1 MARDSHSK
9 RPPGR
14 PRAAPKPASSGP
26 DGRSSPK
33 KPNHVDLHLASRLRL
48 RRILLGLSQEEL
60 GKRLGL
66 TAQQIQKYEAG
77 ATRMSASRLH
87 DLAAQLAVPITW
99 FFEELPAHDQR
110 RTAARAADGPEET
123 SLSQLMARR
132 EAHQLVELYFGI
144 DDEELRKKVLEMT
157 HLLAQSARK

>member
-1 MARDSHSK
+1 MAKDSSSK
-9 RPPGR
+9 RPQVSPKMV
-14 PRAAPKPASSGP
+14 AKPASAAG
-26 DGRSSPK
+26 DEKSSPK
-33 KPNHVDLHLASRLRL
+33 KPNHVDLHLAGRLRL
-48 RRILLGLSQEEL
+48 RRILLGLSQDEL

-87 DLAAQLAVPITW
+87 DLAGQLAVPITW
-99 FFEELPAHDQR
+99 FFEELPTPDQR
-110 RTAARAADGPEET
+110 RSALRAPVSTEET

-144 DDEELRKKVLEMT
+144 DDEQLRKKVLEMT

>member
-1 MARDSHSK
+1 MAKDPRGKPSK
-9 RPPGR
+9 ASTSPTS
-14 PRAAPKPASSGP
+14 KPASSRP
-26 DGRSSPK
+26 DDKSSPK
-33 KPNHVDLHLASRLRL
+33 KPNHVDLHLAGRLRL
-48 RRILLGLSQEEL
+48 RRILLGLSQDEL

-87 DLAAQLAVPITW
+87 DLAGQLAVPITW
-99 FFEELPAHDQR
+99 FFEELEPAGQ
-110 RTAARAADGPEET
+110 RAAAPLATPRPEET

-144 DDEELRKKVLEMT
+144 DDEQLRKKVLEMT
-157 HLLAQSARK
+157 HLLAQSGRK

>member
-1 MARDSHSK
+1 MAKDSGAKSPK
-9 RPPGR
+9 GSIR
-14 PRAAPKPASSGP
+14 KPASGMADDKP
-26 DGRSSPK
+26 SPK
-33 KPNHVDLHLASRLRL
+33 KPNHVDLHLAIRLRL
-48 RRILLGLSQEEL
+48 RRILLGLSQDEL

-87 DLAAQLAVPITW
+87 DLAVQLAVPITW
-99 FFEELPAHDQR
+99 FFEELQPAQQR
-110 RTAARAADGPEET
+110 NGAATAGDGSEET
-123 SLSQLMARR
+123 NLSQLMARR

-144 DDEELRKKVLEMT
+144 DDEQLRRKVLEMT